1 MYSILRFI
9 QQPLKIIFI
18 DDIFYILIVVITF
31 GVLISIKL
39 DMWIA
44 VWGFCMCFDPVQL
57 SNRCHCKTVIPYLFS
72 SFIYHIDVNLMP
84 I

>member
-44 VWGFCMCFDPVQL
+44 VWGCCMCFTQSRCLISVTAKQL
-57 SNRCHCKTVIPYLFS
+57 F
-72 SFIYHIDVNLMP
+72 P
-84 I
+84 ICLAALSTMSMST